1 MQYFTYLYFFKR
13 NKRCVEEFVIHL
25 DPKTT
30 PYGIYVLFYK
40 LALRFKSFVQF
51 FIHGSIQRLVAND
64 KPTEKK
70 LKNIMG
76 LFKKIELDLIDSR
89 STYDYGLTIIW
100 KKSINL
106 MSFNLNHSRKLI
118 NLNFFKVQSENLGP
132 VLLLNST
139 TKLYGE
145 ASIIRFISK
154 LLKSPKESLSS
165 NDWIDRCTNNFLK
178 EATGEHLNSLSTYF
192 SDKSKFLS
200 ATDVPDVADFY
211 NWSRV
216 IDLKSQLTP
225 QVNEW
230 ITRVESNDQFI
241 KLLKT
246 V

>member
-1 MQYFTYLYFFKR
+1 
-13 NKRCVEEFVIHL
+13 
-25 DPKTT
+25 
-30 PYGIYVLFYK
+30 
-40 LALRFKSFVQF
+40 
-51 FIHGSIQRLVAND
+51 
-64 KPTEKK
+64 
-70 LKNIMG
+70 MG

-106 MSFNLNHSRKLI
+106 MSFNLKHSRKI
-118 NLNFFKVQSENLGP
+118 ITLNFFKVQSENLGP
-132 VLLLNST
+132 LLLLNST

-178 EATGEHLNSLSTYF
+178 ESTGEHLNSLSTYF